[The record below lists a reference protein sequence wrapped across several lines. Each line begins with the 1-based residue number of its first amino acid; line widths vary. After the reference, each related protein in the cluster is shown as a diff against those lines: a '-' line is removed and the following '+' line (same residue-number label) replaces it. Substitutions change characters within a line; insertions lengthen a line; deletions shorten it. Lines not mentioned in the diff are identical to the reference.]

1 MAQFFQVHPDNPQAR
16 LINRS
21 VDILLEGGVIVYPT
35 DSSYALGCQIG
46 EKSAMERIRRI
57 RSLDDKHNFTLVCRD
72 LSEITTYARIDNQAF
87 RLLKVLT
94 PGPYTFIFEG
104 TKQVP
109 RRLMHPRRKSIGIRV
124 PDNAICRDLLATL
137 DQPILSTTL
146 ILPDDGYAADRSLR
160 DARAARSPGRPGDR
174 RWFLRPGA
182 DHRGEHDRGPAR
194 RNPGREGRRVPVR
207 GVSRPA
213 GTHSGRTW
221 RLPGWG
227 RIPGILR
234 R

>member
-46 EKSAMERIRRI
+46 EKAAMERIRRI

-124 PDNAICRDLLATL
+124 PDNAICRELLATL

-146 ILPDDGYAADRSLR
+146 ILPDADTPLTDPYEMRELL
-160 DARAARSPGRPGDR
+160 DR
-174 RWFLRPGA
+174 RVDLVIDGGFCGLEPTTVVNMTQ
-182 DHRGEHDRGPAR
+182 DPPAVT
-194 RNPGREGRRVPVR
+194 RV
-207 GVSRPA
+207 GKGDASLFA
-213 GTHSGRTW
+213 E
-221 RLPGWG
+221 
-227 RIPGILR
+227 
-234 R
+234 

>member
-46 EKSAMERIRRI
+46 EKAAMERIRRI

-146 ILPDDGYAADRSLR
+146 ILPDADTPLTDPYEMRELL
-160 DARAARSPGRPGDR
+160 DR
-174 RWFLRPGA
+174 RVDLVIDGGFCGLEPTTVVNMTQ
-182 DHRGEHDRGPAR
+182 DPPAVT
-194 RNPGREGRRVPVR
+194 RV
-207 GVSRPA
+207 GKGDASLFA
-213 GTHSGRTW
+213 E
-221 RLPGWG
+221 
-227 RIPGILR
+227 
-234 R
+234 

>member
-1 MAQFFQVHPDNPQAR
+1 MAQFFQVHPDNPQVR
-16 LINRS
+16 LIRRS

-124 PDNAICRDLLATL
+124 PDNAICRELLATL

-146 ILPDDGYAADRSLR
+146 ILPGDDTPLTDPYEMRDLLDRQVDLVIDGGFCGLEPTTVVDMTQDPPAVTRVGKGDASLF
-160 DARAARSPGRPGDR
+160 A
-174 RWFLRPGA
+174 
-182 DHRGEHDRGPAR
+182 E
-194 RNPGREGRRVPVR
+194 
-207 GVSRPA
+207 
-213 GTHSGRTW
+213 
-221 RLPGWG
+221 
-227 RIPGILR
+227 
-234 R
+234 